1 MTNLNIRLDKEDKL
15 RAESIFKSLGMNMT
29 TAVTLFLKTVI
40 RTNGIPFDL
49 TLNTPNQETAEAI
62 AEGRRMVADSTG
74 VGYHTRSSLIDALDS

>member
-62 AEGRRMVADSTG
+62 AEGRRMVADSAG
-74 VGYHTRSSLIDALDS
+74 VGYHTRSTLIDALDS